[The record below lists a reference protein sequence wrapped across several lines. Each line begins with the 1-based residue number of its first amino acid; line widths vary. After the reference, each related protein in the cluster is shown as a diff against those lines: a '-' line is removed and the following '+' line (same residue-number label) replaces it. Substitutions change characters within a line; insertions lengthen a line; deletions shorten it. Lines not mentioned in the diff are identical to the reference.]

1 MFSRNKKDDLEETRS
16 LEDSG
21 DTASFEPIDED
32 DEYTRGLRRRRKA
45 AKKEYMRYGKGAR
58 DYKFK
63 KLLAI
68 CISVILAVSL
78 ISGAVVYVSSLD
90 RLIVNKGYNALASGD
105 YDEAIAEFDRAIAQN
120 GAGIEAY
127 AGKALAQISGGYD
140 PGASET
146 INTMFTTCSGGAA
159 AAEIPYSIGSYIG
172 SDDNGADPSAQNAE
186 TGSTDTGGADV
197 AGGSSGSN
205 ESGGSSGSNGLNSA
219 SGPSVT
225 AGAASI
231 ASAEPTN
238 QPKNEE
244 MPKTGAGEILSY
256 LFNWICRYNIANG
269 CADQNEILMNTIE
282 QNGLNA
288 QYGIYSR
295 PPQPTTDCPS
305 GTYNKPVNVNLY
317 SSGDGTI
324 CYIVGEGEFALKN
337 LTIYE
342 GTIYIKKN
350 NSSTHIRAALYD
362 GLYIPSDVLELNYT
376 LERAPLSSPTYSHN
390 SGSYTGGFYLTLS
403 NPNDDGTIYY
413 TTNGAEPMTD
423 SNVYSGR
430 IYIGEG
436 SVTIKVK
443 VIDSQNEVS
452 SQTASLTYS
461 VTKPKPTPTPK
472 RSGRTCPVCGSNNTA
487 FDSSIGAYKCYDCG
501 NADTPDDPD
510 DGSGCPR
517 CGSTNI
523 TLIGNWNQ
531 TGNQIARCLNCDYK
545 WDSGTKVSSTNGEP
559 ETKESS
565 GGGEKCAACGSTDT
579 FHDPNG
585 WGIICRK
592 CGHCEYY
599 EGLDSSG
606 SSSSGVGADA
616 RE

>member
-21 DTASFEPIDED
+21 DTASFDPIDED
-32 DEYTRGLRRRRKA
+32 DEYTRGLMRRRKT
-45 AKKEYMRYGKGAR
+45 AKKGYMRYGKGAR

-90 RLIVNKGYNALASGD
+90 RMIVNKGYNALASGD

-127 AGKALAQISGGYD
+127 AGKALAQISGGDD

-159 AAEIPYSIGSYIG
+159 VVEIPYSIGSYIG
-172 SDDNGADPSAQNAE
+172 SDDNEADPSYQSAATASPN
-186 TGSTDTGGADV
+186 TGGADV

-205 ESGGSSGSNGLNSA
+205 ESGGSSGSNGSNGASEPSA
-219 SGPSVT
+219 T

-238 QPKNEE
+238 QPKGGE

-269 CADQNEILMNTIE
+269 CADQNEIFMNMIE

-295 PPQPTTDCPS
+295 PPQPTTDCPG
-305 GTYNKPVNVNLY
+305 GTYDKPLNVNLY

-324 CYIVGEGEFALKN
+324 CYIVGDGEFALKN

-342 GTIYIKKN
+342 GTIYVKKN

-362 GLYIPSDVLELNYT
+362 SLYIPSDVLDLNYT

-413 TTNGAEPMTD
+413 TTNGAEPTTD
-423 SNVYSGR
+423 SNAYSGR

-436 SVTIKVK
+436 SVTIKAK
-443 VIDSQNEVS
+443 VIDTQNGVS
-452 SQTASLTYS
+452 SQTVSLTYS

-517 CGSTNI
+517 CGSSNI
-523 TLIGNWNQ
+523 TLVGNRNQ
-531 TGNQIARCLNCDYK
+531 PGNQVARCLNCDYK
-545 WDSGTKVSSTNGEP
+545 WDSGTKVSSTNGGS

-579 FHDPNG
+579 FQDPNG

-606 SSSSGVGADA
+606 SSRSGGGVDS